1 MFGRLMIALAVL
13 VFLIPA
19 AYLVA
24 VLSRK
29 APPSDQQVELATI
42 EIVDDAYHVTVP
54 GRLSYVIDP
63 GIGGPDLARE
73 KARSQAA
80 DDRTSYDHLW
90 GNFWFLLGGA
100 LLASALILL
109 IRRIVIA
116 DGLSPMTELR
126 P

>member
-1 MFGRLMIALAVL
+1 MIVLAVL

-29 APPSDQQVELATI
+29 APPSDDQFERATVQ
-42 EIVDDAYHVTVP
+42 IVDDAYHVAVP
-54 GRLSYVIDP
+54 GKPSYVIDF
-63 GIGGPDLARE
+63 GVGGAEQARE
-73 KARSQAA
+73 RARSQAA
-80 DDRTSYDHLW
+80 DDRASYDHLW

-100 LLASALILL
+100 LLASAVMLL

-116 DGLSPMTELR
+116 DALSPMTE
-126 P
+126 PQAAKNP